1 MKKII
6 KSMLV
11 LSLCA
16 ICAACCALFAAC
28 ATDFKSFYNDLDA
41 ILEKG
46 HSFGYDYTYDEW
58 DELFKISENVPD
70 TYSVSCKGFS
80 GVKFINLIKVGESSS
95 DCVKHLMFTK
105 FNMTEG
111 KFKIVLT
118 NIDQKQVVSVDDEFT
133 PDEDGL
139 CRDIV
144 LERLNVSGEF
154 WVKLVGVDA
163 DFEFELQFVTEQD
176 MNGEI
181 DPPTPPVTES
191 NFVKIKTAYRNAGY
205 EVDIKADSV
214 DATTAQLIKS
224 MQQMYEQLG
233 YGMCFIGKNLNDAM
247 NMELYM
253 LISAD
258 SEASANEFAAGL
270 STYKNKKS
278 GKDVIVSLNIML
290 STPNFAP
297 FEQATA

>member
-1 MKKII
+1 M
-6 KSMLV
+6 
-11 LSLCA
+11 
-16 ICAACCALFAAC
+16 
-28 ATDFKSFYNDLDA
+28 
-41 ILEKG
+41 
-46 HSFGYDYTYDEW
+46 
-58 DELFKISENVPD
+58 
-70 TYSVSCKGFS
+70 
-80 GVKFINLIKVGESSS
+80 
-95 DCVKHLMFTK
+95 
-105 FNMTEG
+105 
-111 KFKIVLT
+111 LT
-118 NIDQKQVVSVDDEFT
+118 NIGQKQVVSVDDEFT

-181 DPPTPPVTES
+181 DPPNPPDPPTPPVTES

-258 SEASANEFAAGL
+258 SEASPNEFAAGL